1 MVETVQKEI
10 VLVTGITGYVGSW
23 VAKELLEQGRD
34 QFIVRAIVRDLENK
48 SKLEPLREDYG
59 EALYNSIE
67 FI

>member
-34 QFIVRAIVRDLENK
+34 
-48 SKLEPLREDYG
+48 
-59 EALYNSIE
+59 
-67 FI
+67 